1 MDSDKIENNEN
12 DENKEIK
19 ENKEIDLTL
28 EDVFINLTLI
38 SKIEVGNKLVQND
51 KHVNIDTSYFPSIT
65 RWYYGLNRND
75 NLSFIRLILH
85 KAFDYNNKLLDDS
98 EEDTNIQLLV
108 RLNTDLEKSID
119 GLSNLKQTYYYDKLV
134 QSEIDVMVKN
144 IRSKLETNTK
154 IINFNVSGI

>member
-1 MDSDKIENNEN
+1 MDSNEN
-12 DENKEIK
+12 DEIKKNNEEEIK
-19 ENKEIDLTL
+19 EELDLTL

-38 SKIEVGNKLVQND
+38 SKIEVGNKLVQNN
-51 KHVNIDTSYFPSIT
+51 KHVNIDTSYFQSIS

-75 NLSFIRLILH
+75 NLAFIRVVLQ
-85 KAFDYNNKLLDDS
+85 KAFEYNNKLLDDS

-154 IINFNVSGI
+154 IINFNGGGI